1 MTNTT
6 EQQRHQ
12 SAHEAHQPNH
22 RRLLR
27 PPTFRN
33 SDGHD
38 HDERHATWFELFF
51 DLVFVAAIAQLTS
64 AFLADPNLEGLGRF
78 GALFVPVW
86 WVWMTLTFYLDRFD
100 AEDVG
105 NRAIVLLAM
114 VLAIALAADVPLAF
128 HGDVRP
134 FVVTFVV
141 LRSIQFGLDVRV
153 RHFVPAMRGLDR
165 AGVPLSVVV
174 LIAWLVATSLP
185 GAWVYLLFGT
195 ALAVDV
201 VRTRLSQRVRALPVN
216 PAHLTERFGLVLL
229 VVLGESM
236 VQLVGA
242 TTRHPWSM
250 SAVVVFVSAFTT
262 ITILWW
268 MSFNGLQEITS
279 GGEPRA
285 VNRFAITHSVMVG
298 SLAAAGA
305 GLSVAVVAA
314 DGGGTIGL
322 APRVALYGGVAVYLV
337 AAASSV
343 PPARRPYA
351 VVARAA
357 AAAASAGLVYMGAVV
372 KPVLLVPSHTVIL
385 VSAVTVEGFLHRS
398 ELAGDGIR
406 CRRRALVDSFRVR
419 AQRLGDAFAS
429 APAGVADELHVLR
442 DYPVARAQRSSRR

>member
-1 MTNTT
+1 
-6 EQQRHQ
+6 
-12 SAHEAHQPNH
+12 
-22 RRLLR
+22 
-27 PPTFRN
+27 
-33 SDGHD
+33 
-38 HDERHATWFELFF
+38 
-51 DLVFVAAIAQLTS
+51 
-64 AFLADPNLEGLGRF
+64 
-78 GALFVPVW
+78 
-86 WVWMTLTFYLDRFD
+86 MTLTFYLDRFD
-100 AEDVG
+100 ADDVG
-105 NRAIVLLAM
+105 HRAIVLIAM
-114 VLAIALAADVPLAF
+114 VLAIALAADVPRAF
-128 HGDVRP
+128 QGDVRP

-153 RHFVPAMRGLDR
+153 RHFVPATRRLDR

-229 VVLGESM
+229 IVLGESM

-242 TTRHPWSM
+242 TTRHPWSI
-250 SAVVVFVSAFTT
+250 SAAVVFVSAFTT

-279 GGEPRA
+279 GDEPRA
-285 VNRFAITHSVMVG
+285 VNRFATTHSVMVG

-305 GLSVAVVAA
+305 GLSIAVVAA
-314 DGGGTIGL
+314 DGGGTIAL
-322 APRVALYGGVAVYLV
+322 APRIALYGGVAVYLV

-357 AAAASAGLVYMGAVV
+357 AAVASAGLVYMGAVV
-372 KPVLLVPSHTVIL
+372 QPVLLVPSHSVIL

-398 ELAGDGIR
+398 VVAGDRVGW
-406 CRRRALVDSFRVR
+406 RRRALVDSLRVR
-419 AQRLGDAFAS
+419 AQRLGDALAS
-429 APAGVADELHVLR
+429 SPAGVADEFHVLR
-442 DYPVARAQRSSRR
+442 DYPVARAHRSSRR